1 MSQSVPYALSSEHCY
16 AILAAMV
23 AEIGEPPQQDMH
35 FDYWHYSGQHE
46 LWGFQQSYAQS
57 IIRKFVELK
66 GGASP
71 LTGVVRSHGP
81 VHGRLRTGALT

>member
-1 MSQSVPYALSSEHCY
+1 MSQSAPYAPSAEHCY

-23 AEIGEPPQQDMH
+23 AEIGEPPHQDMH
-35 FDYWHYSGQHE
+35 FDYWHYTGQHE

-71 LTGVVRSHGP
+71 SLALCGPMDLFMAACAQVR
-81 VHGRLRTGALT
+81 

>member
-71 LTGVVRSHGP
+71 SLALCGPMDLFMAACAQVR
-81 VHGRLRTGALT
+81 